1 MTNMQSAANAE
12 RREFLINFLIK
23 HRSTPAHIVIAVVNE
38 EPDEH
43 MLRAYEYICFTT
55 DDHISFEKVFYL
67 LGGNDPAKCPYGNKI
82 NAHQEHFTLKG
93 DMAQQFNESQEDDE
107 VFDGQDPDGL

>member
-1 MTNMQSAANAE
+1 MVNAANAE
-12 RREFLINFLIK
+12 RREFLINFIIK
-23 HRSTPAHIVIAVVNE
+23 HRATPAHIVRAAVSE

-67 LGGNDPAKCPYGNKI
+67 LGGNDPAKCPYGNKV
-82 NAHQEHFTLKG
+82 NSHKEHVALKG
-93 DMAQQFNESQEDDE
+93 DMAQQFNESQEQPD
-107 VFDGQDPDGL
+107 VFDDQDPDGL